1 MKDHD
6 RTCALAAE
14 QQRQYYRVE
23 LQNAEV
29 VIYCEHLADA
39 YLKANSLTLRYQ
51 QPVFVFRGQQLVHT
65 VTPA

>member
-39 YLKANSLTLRYQ
+39 YRKADQLALRYQ
-51 QPVFVFRGQQLVHT
+51 QAVFVFRGQQLVHT
-65 VTPA
+65 AGPR